1 MHRTTDDKDNAE
13 LGTQILAAIRR
24 AMARTE
30 QAGKAQPIFGEG
42 GERSF
47 RSWLKDFLLVSVMAW
62 PSAKVRIG
70 EEFDVILLDDFDKA
84 VVTIETKEPLRKAPK
99 TERETFKARLS
110 KLPTLRTAYFTN
122 GQEWDRLDLGSPK
135 GVQQVLGKA
144 SLSITGAATE
154 EAESFFTPLRADR
167 HSGFRARNRSA
178 VTRASPHIMEQL
190 ARDLDEAVR
199 EIADVLFRA
208 YESLEEGCGGPS
220 IQGLTRDIFDDW
232 CQRSLQVSVSQ
243 ILAAIAPILANPDVK
258 RTELTAELRGQG
270 FTPQVAEQT
279 ADRLLALGLS
289 ERKDHQSLRQAL
301 ADSYRDS
308 VSKLCAQSAHLILA
322 RSLLYRIGE
331 DQGLWQILLSGDSLE
346 AYLAEQQGSVAP
358 EPFPALA
365 RLEDCRR
372 RLENVLP
379 TVYQLSDLDWWR
391 VTDDKK
397 TSLSVSQHAAV
408 DQCDREI
415 NVAVT
420 RTLRMLD
427 GYQLDRVDADV
438 WRNVYQHYLPDD
450 ERQRLGGFYT
460 PEVLVEFILDAA
472 GYVPD
477 CVGLCSQRV
486 IDLACGSGAFVNAA
500 AARLLEHLSRP
511 MDCHADLQRSRSHR
525 PEWQAAQARLDYVLS
540 HLHAIDLHP
549 FAAFL
554 TTINLTFL
562 VLPLYAGVKRQNPGL
577 ALDVR
582 VYSADSLEDP
592 KENWQ
597 MAFDFHK
604 LNSRMQLTAT
614 SFERYRIALTEP
626 FDLVVGNPPWGGV
639 LKGPL
644 APVYDEDKKKRFKE
658 HFPNSATGKYD
669 IYGLFMERASQVLR
683 PGGRFALVT
692 QDTYLDKEWARALR
706 AFLAS
711 QTQIPLVVDLNPF
724 GQLFFGRMNTPCVT
738 AIDMR
743 KPSKSQCV
751 AVNTTPVKFTER
763 SSQERRAKVL
773 ATVREAIAAL
783 NEGTEVRG
791 GLASAVRIPQRTL
804 AETAFSGW
812 VLTSRVSR
820 PKFREGWYRLTDIL
834 EPRQGVTPGG
844 CLDVFLMQAEEA
856 ERLGLEPDLVHKAIK
871 TRETDRW
878 KPEWQGKVILY
889 PYILANGVGM
899 GAFELRDSSLG
910 DALNF
915 EIALDDWERELKRG
929 RPLDNSA
936 ARELLEHRIGLGL
949 VEFRQAARYL
959 TGRYSRLEGR
969 VFKKKRLEKFGR
981 RWYEHLWPR
990 DPELM
995 LQNERLVSPRLTRNV
1010 RFSLDLEGFLA
1021 DDSCLFL
1028 LPTEPTRAKRE
1039 ALRRALSRIL
1049 GRPVQDVDLLRY
1061 CLAFANSSVAQQALL
1076 RRRPTPRGY
1085 YQVSEAFLAEIPV
1098 AVSQNAENAETIL
1111 RLVAEIMRTPDHDER
1126 RPLEEELDA
1135 TVLQA
1140 LGVGP
1145 NKAQPGV

>member
-1 MHRTTDDKDNAE
+1 MRRANDEKDSAE
-13 LGTQILAAIRR
+13 FGTKILAAIGR
-24 AMARTE
+24 AMSRTE

-47 RSWLKDFLLVSVMAW
+47 RGWLKDFLLVSVMAW

-84 VVTIETKEPLRKAPK
+84 VVTIETKEPFHRASKA
-99 TERETFKARLS
+99 EREIFAARLS

-122 GQEWDRLDLGSPK
+122 GQEWDRLDLCSPK
-135 GVQQVLGKA
+135 GAQQVLAKA
-144 SLSITGAATE
+144 SLAIATAAPE

-167 HSGFRARNRSA
+167 HSGFRAPNRSA

-199 EIADVLFRA
+199 EMADALLRA
-208 YESLEEGCGGPS
+208 YERLETGSAGPS

-243 ILAAIAPILANPDVK
+243 ILVAIAPILANPDVK
-258 RTELTAELRGQG
+258 RTDLTAELRAQG
-270 FTPQVAEQT
+270 FTPEIAEET
-279 ADRLLALGLS
+279 ADRLLALGPA
-289 ERKDHQSLRQAL
+289 ERKDCESLRQAL

-308 VSKLCAQSAHLILA
+308 VSKLSAQSAHLMLA
-322 RSLLYRIGE
+322 RALLYRIGE
-331 DQGLWQILLSGDSLE
+331 DQGLWQILLSGDSFE
-346 AYLAEQQGSVAP
+346 AYLAEQQVSVAP
-358 EPFPALA
+358 EPFPALT

-397 TSLSVSQHAAV
+397 IALSVSQRAAV

-420 RTLRMLD
+420 WTLRMLD

-438 WRNVYQHYLPDD
+438 WRNVYQHYLPED

-477 CVGLCSQRV
+477 CVGLCSQRLM
-486 IDLACGSGAFVNAA
+486 DLACGSGAFVNAA

-511 MDCHADLQRSRSHR
+511 MDCHADLHRSKNRR
-525 PEWQAAQARLDYVLS
+525 QEWQTAQAILDCVLS
-540 HLHAIDLHP
+540 RLHAIDLHP

-592 KENWQ
+592 HESWQ
-597 MAFDFHK
+597 MALDFHK

-614 SFERYRIALTEP
+614 SFERYRDALAEP

-644 APVYDEDKKKRFKE
+644 APVYDDDKKRRFKE
-658 HFPNSATGKYD
+658 QFPNSATGKYD
-669 IYGLFMERASQVLR
+669 VYGLFMERASQVLR

-692 QDTYLDKEWARALR
+692 QDTFVDKEWARGLR

-711 QTQIPLVVDLNPF
+711 QTQIPLIVDLNPF

-738 AIDMR
+738 VVDMR
-743 KPSKSQCV
+743 KPSKSHCV
-751 AVNTTPVKFTER
+751 AVNTTPVKFTVK

-783 NEGTEVRG
+783 NEGREARG

-804 AETAFSGW
+804 ATTAFSGW
-812 VLTSRVSR
+812 VLTSCVSGQ
-820 PKFREGWYRLTDIL
+820 KFKKNWYKLTDIL

-844 CLDVFLMQAEEA
+844 CLDVFLMPAEKA
-856 ERLGLEPDLVHKAIK
+856 DRLGLEPDLVHKAIK

-889 PYILANGVGM
+889 PYILENGVGM
-899 GAFELRDSSLG
+899 RAFELHDTPVG

-915 EIALDDWERELKRG
+915 EMALGDRERELRRG
-929 RPLDNSA
+929 RPLDNFTA
-936 ARELLEHRIGLGL
+936 HELLEYRIGLGL
-949 VEFRQAARYL
+949 VEFRQVARYL
-959 TGRYSRLEGR
+959 AGHYSRLDGR

-981 RWYEHLWPR
+981 RWYEYLWPR

-995 LQNERLVSPRLTRNV
+995 LQTARLVSPRLTRHV
-1010 RFSLDLEGFLA
+1010 RFSLDLAGFLA

-1028 LPTEPTRAKRE
+1028 LPTEPTRKKRE
-1039 ALRRALSRIL
+1039 ALRQALSSLLDRTV
-1049 GRPVQDVDLLRY
+1049 RESDLLRY
-1061 CLAFANSSVAQQALL
+1061 CLAFANSSVAEQALL
-1076 RRRPTPRGY
+1076 RRRPTPKGY
-1085 YQVSEAFLAEIPV
+1085 YQVSEALLAEIPV
-1098 AVSQNAENAETIL
+1098 AVPQRTEDAEAIL
-1111 RLVAEIMRTPDHDER
+1111 NLVAEIMRTPGHDER

-1135 TVLQA
+1135 TVLQV
-1140 LGVGP
+1140 LGMGP
-1145 NKAQPGV
+1145 S